1 MAKVLSVSSQVVYG
15 HVGNSTA
22 AFVLQRMGHEVLSLP
37 TVLLS
42 NRPGYGAI
50 AGEPVSPAKLDA
62 MLGALWSNGWLA
74 GVDAILTGYIPTAEH
89 AVLCERWIKALD
101 RNALYVCDPI
111 VGDEPGGVYIREDA
125 ACAIREKLVP
135 LADVLTPNLFELGWL
150 TGRAV
155 ADAGGAVE
163 AARSLWKPD
172 VIVTSA
178 PAPSAGYACQ
188 YARGGT
194 QRRRLR
200 LPARD
205 RERAWHW
212 GLLRGHFPGAPAER
226 LVQPRGAS
234 SGFRGDEPCFV
245 RQQGTRR
252 ACVSRNA
259 GRMGEAAAAACPARA
274 AAGFHDAGWIV
285 VQRARRL
292 DRLHNAYA
300 SCVRPVKRRAPPECG
315 RSSGG

>member
-62 MLGALWSNGWLA
+62 MLGAVWSNGWLA

-89 AVLCERWIKALD
+89 ALLCERWIKALD
-101 RNALYVCDPI
+101 QNALYVCDPI
-111 VGDEPGGVYIREDA
+111 IGDEPGGVYIREEA
-125 ACAIREKLVP
+125 ARAIREKLAP

-150 TGRAV
+150 TGRTV
-155 ADAGGAVE
+155 ADAAGAVE

-178 PAPSAGYACQ
+178 PAP
-188 YARGGT
+188 
-194 QRRRLR
+194 
-200 LPARD
+200 
-205 RERAWHW
+205 
-212 GLLRGHFPGAPAER
+212 APAPDMLANM
-226 LVQPRGAS
+226 LVEELS
-234 SGFRGDEPCFV
+234 
-245 RQQGTRR
+245 
-252 ACVSRNA
+252 
-259 GRMGEAAAAACPARA
+259 AAACVCPREIVNAHGTGDFFAAIFLAHRLNGLSSRA
-274 AAGFHDAGWIV
+274 ALQA
-285 VQRARRL
+285 
-292 DRLHNAYA
+292 A
-300 SCVRPVKRRAPPECG
+300 SAAMSLVLSASKGRGELALVETQAEWAKQPPAMAPFTPLPGCAVAP
-315 RSSGG
+315 

>member
-111 VGDEPGGVYIREDA
+111 VGDEPGGVYIPGDA
-125 ACAIREKLVP
+125 ACAIREKLAP

-155 ADAGGAVE
+155 ADTGGAVE

-178 PAPSAGYACQ
+178 PAPRPDMLANM
-188 YARGGT
+188 
-194 QRRRLR
+194 
-200 LPARD
+200 
-205 RERAWHW
+205 
-212 GLLRGHFPGAPAER
+212 
-226 LVQPRGAS
+226 LVEELS
-234 SGFRGDEPCFV
+234 
-245 RQQGTRR
+245 
-252 ACVSRNA
+252 
-259 GRMGEAAAAACPARA
+259 AAACVCPREIVNAHGTGDFFAAIFLAHRLNGLCSRA
-274 AAGFHDAGWIV
+274 ALQA
-285 VQRARRL
+285 
-292 DRLHNAYA
+292 A
-300 SCVRPVKRRAPPECG
+300 SAAMSLVLSASKGRGELALVETQAEWAKQPPEMAPLTPVAGCTAAP
-315 RSSGG
+315 SKSLLAL